1 MSAEHDA
8 VHESLPRAWGA
19 PPLRGVLRAQP
30 EDFVV
35 EEVLGYAADGAGEH
49 VLLSVQKREANTAWV
64 ARKLAEFADVDER
77 AVAWAGRKDRHAL
90 TTQALSVHLPGRP
103 DPDWS
108 ALNMPGVRVLGAQRH
123 GRKLKRGALA
133 GNRFVL
139 RISKVQ
145 GDRAMAEQR
154 LLQMQARGAPNY
166 FGVQRFGRG
175 GDNIDAARRM
185 FAGRRV
191 PRAEREMLLSAA
203 RAQLFNAVLARRV
216 AQANWNCALDGE
228 LWALSGSRA
237 WFGPEPFDALLEQ
250 RLAAFDIAP
259 SGPLWGRGPN
269 PAGAACAQL
278 EHAALAA
285 YLDLAEGLA
294 AAGLEHAR
302 RALRLDLRGMSWHW
316 HGDDAL
322 ELSFTLPAGAYA
334 TAVVQELLDDA
345 AAQAALGDAA

>member
-1 MSAEHDA
+1 M
-8 VHESLPRAWGA
+8 
-19 PPLRGVLRAQP
+19 
-30 EDFVV
+30 
-35 EEVLGYAADGAGEH
+35 
-49 VLLSVQKREANTAWV
+49 
-64 ARKLAEFADVDER
+64 
-77 AVAWAGRKDRHAL
+77 AWAGRKDRHAL

-108 ALNMPGVRVLGAQRH
+108 ALDVPGVRVLGAQRH
-123 GRKLKRGALA
+123 SRKLKRGALA

-139 RISKVQ
+139 RISNVQ
-145 GDRAMAEQR
+145 GEHAVAEQR
-154 LLQMQARGAPNY
+154 LLQMQAQGVPNY

-203 RAQLFNAVLARRV
+203 RAQVFNTVLARRV
-216 AQANWNCALDGE
+216 EQANWNRALDGE

-237 WFGPEPFDALLEQ
+237 WFGPAPFNALLEQ

-259 SGPLWGRGPN
+259 SGPLWGRGTS

-278 EHAALAA
+278 EHAVIDD
-285 YLDLAEGLA
+285 YRDFAEGLA
-294 AAGLEHAR
+294 AAGMEHAR

-316 HGDDAL
+316 HGDAAL
-322 ELSFTLPAGAYA
+322 ELSFTLPAGTYA
-334 TAVVQELLDDA
+334 TAVMQELLDAA
-345 AAQAALGDAA
+345 AAQVAVGDEARNLSARPAAPGSRRCRPGWRVPRQTRSRPRAGATCAP